1 MSILQGRQKHY
12 HRFMEKV
19 TIQCPM
25 CRMESD
31 LNNISIVTATT
42 TTAAKAAP
50 ISGAEKGVDSS
61 QTSSTHRGNDIDDS
75 HIKVQV

>member
-1 MSILQGRQKHY
+1 
-12 HRFMEKV
+12 
-19 TIQCPM
+19 
-25 CRMESD
+25 MESD

-75 HIKVQV
+75 HIKVQVWEKFIFLMNLSRSD